1 MSQRA
6 IDFMVWRAG
15 ESCGWDCT
23 AAEIS
28 QEVGISA
35 SAVRRVCR
43 RRGWVLL
50 GGHESHSRGSGAW
63 ACDVLMRS
71 SVGARH
77 A

>member
-23 AAEIS
+23 LSEIAR
-28 QEVGISA
+28 EVGISK
-35 SAVRRVCR
+35 SAVRAICK

-50 GGHESHSRGSGAW
+50 GSVESHSRGSGAW

-71 SVGARH
+71 QVGAWH